1 MDEQQP
7 PAAEHQEYRSAVV
20 RVQSTPRSDSCRT
33 TPHRR
38 RQCHARQLCSGPRC
52 LPGRRCVHDD
62 THFTNGS
69 ELFRQRSLPRH
80 AVTSL
85 VTSLVLMRLDNCNSV
100 LVGLPA
106 NLLNRLQAVINAA
119 ARLICSARKS
129 EHITSILMDLHW
141 LRIQERIQYILC
153 VLVFKCK
160 HSLAPAY
167 LSKQLQQVAQL
178 ESRQRLRSCSS
189 SASSCQRPE
198 GRRSVIDLSLLPAP
212 GLGIVCRPLSL
223 QRPLC
228 HHSVDT

>member
-20 RVQSTPRSDSCRT
+20 CVQSTPRSDSCRT

-38 RQCHARQLCSGPRC
+38 RQCHARQLCSGPQC

-69 ELFRQRSLPRH
+69 ELFRQRSLHRH

-85 VTSLVLMRLDNCNSV
+85 VTSLVLTRLDYCNSV

-141 LRIQERIQYILC
+141 LRIQERIQYNS
-153 VLVFKCK
+153 VFW
-160 HSLAPAY
+160 
-167 LSKQLQQVAQL
+167 
-178 ESRQRLRSCSS
+178 CSS
-189 SASSCQRPE
+189 VSTAWHLRISLSSYNRSRSWSHDSASDLAARQL
-198 GRRSVIDLSLLPAP
+198 RRASDPK
-212 GLGIVCRPLSL
+212 
-223 QRPLC
+223 
-228 HHSVDT
+228 VDAR